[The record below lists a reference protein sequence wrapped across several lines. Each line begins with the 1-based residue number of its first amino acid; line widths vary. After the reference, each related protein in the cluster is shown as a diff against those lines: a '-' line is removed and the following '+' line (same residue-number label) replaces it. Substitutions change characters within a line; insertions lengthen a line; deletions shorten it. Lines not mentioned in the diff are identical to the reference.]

1 MRNSNQGGVLI
12 LDLEKPESGVQT
24 FVSLKG
30 STGQTGIAPLGGGLH
45 AISGGLHSPFHFK
58 LGSMSML
65 NGMAVIRRKPHIVL
79 SADSIG
85 GRIWR
90 INTQTRAVDVVVADD
105 ELGLDSNPVNFI
117 PLGANGLGIIDDCL
131 CFINSARGTFAR
143 FKVDKSGNKIG
154 DIEII
159 VQND

>member
-24 FVSLKG
+24 VVSLKG

-45 AISGGLHSPFHFK
+45 AVSGGTVLDEIPVPK
-58 LGSMSML
+58 TQML

-117 PLGANGLGIIDDCL
+117 PLGANGLGIIDDFL